1 MEKNEILQA
10 VGQGE
15 NNNEYEK
22 KVFSNAWKFALLA
35 THAVLIV
42 IFAVESLILN
52 SNNLGLWVVVS
63 VPLSVSY
70 LYTGIKLKK
79 KFDIVL
85 GIVELLIG
93 AVSFVLW
100 VMMVWNAL

>member
-10 VGQGE
+10 AGQGE

-22 KVFSNAWKFALLA
+22 KVSSNAWKFALLA
-35 THAVLIV
+35 THIVLIV

-70 LYTGIKLKK
+70 LYSGIKLKK
-79 KFDIVL
+79 TVDIVL
-85 GIVELLIG
+85 GVVELLIG

-100 VMMVWNAL
+100 VIMVWNAL